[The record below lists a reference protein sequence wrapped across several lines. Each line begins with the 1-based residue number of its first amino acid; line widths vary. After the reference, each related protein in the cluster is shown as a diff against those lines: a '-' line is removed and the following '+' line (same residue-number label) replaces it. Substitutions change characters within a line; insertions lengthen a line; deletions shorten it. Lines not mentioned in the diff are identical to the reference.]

1 MASEPLRAPLPPAH
15 QVVARALHVAAR
27 RRCPACGRGRIWDG
41 WLTLRR
47 TCPACGIDP
56 ARGEPDMFIG
66 ALLVNFVVA
75 ELIVVVAFVTVMIL
89 TYPDTPWRLLTWG
102 TAAIAVIAPVV
113 TYPFTLTFW
122 LAIDFVFRPP
132 GFER

>member
-1 MASEPLRAPLPPAH
+1 MATEPRRPPLPPAH
-15 QVVARALHVAAR
+15 RVLSRALGVAAR
-27 RRCPACGRGRIWDG
+27 RRCPACGEGDIWKG
-41 WLTLRR
+41 WLSIRSA
-47 TCPACGIDP
+47 CPACGMDP
-56 ARGEPDMFIG
+56 ARGEHDMFIG

-75 ELIVVVAFVTVMIL
+75 ELVVVIALVTAMLL

-102 TAAIAVIAPVV
+102 TAALAVLVPVV

-132 GFER
+132 GFEH

>member
-1 MASEPLRAPLPPAH
+1 MANPPRRAPMPPAH
-15 QVVARALHVAAR
+15 QVLGRALRLAAL
-27 RRCPACGRGRIWDG
+27 RRCPACGEGDIWDG
-41 WLTLRR
+41 WLTIRR
-47 TCPACGIDP
+47 TCPACGMDP
-56 ARGEPDMFIG
+56 ARGEHDMFIG

-75 ELIVVVAFVTVMIL
+75 ELIVVLSFVTAMIL

-102 TAAIAVIAPVV
+102 TAAVAVLAPIV

>member
-1 MASEPLRAPLPPAH
+1 
-15 QVVARALHVAAR
+15 
-27 RRCPACGRGRIWDG
+27 
-41 WLTLRR
+41 
-47 TCPACGIDP
+47 
-56 ARGEPDMFIG
+56 MFIG

-75 ELIVVVAFVTVMIL
+75 ELVVVVAFMTTMIL

-102 TAAIAVIAPVV
+102 TAAIAVIAPIV